1 MNGPELSDVVDQLRH
16 RFYGKYRGTVT
27 DVGKDGRIGQIRALV
42 PSVLGNEKTGWC
54 LPCVPYAGPDC
65 GIAFLPEK
73 DSGVW
78 IEFEG
83 GDVSFPIWVGA
94 YWHSDEVPERVKPG
108 VKVIRTK
115 GKNEIVLDDDN
126 HSITIADRNGN
137 TITLND
143 KGIKIER
150 DTGTIEVAKNL
161 VKINDTAMEVR

>member
-1 MNGPELSDVVDQLRH
+1 MNDTSLSDVLEQLQH

-27 DVGKDGRIGQIRALV
+27 DVGDDGRIRALV
-42 PSVLGNEKTGWC
+42 PSVLGDEKTGWC
-54 LPCVPYAGPDC
+54 LPCVPYAGADC

-94 YWHSDEVPERVKPG
+94 YWHANEMPARVKAA

-115 GKNEIVLDDDN
+115 GGNEIVLDDDN
-126 HSITIADRNGN
+126 HAITITDANKNSITLDKNGI
-137 TITLND
+137 TI
-143 KGIKIER
+143 KRER
-150 DTGTIEVAKNL
+150 GTIEISDK
-161 VKINDTAMEVR
+161 KIKLNGSAMEVT